1 MPSSNMHLHFPS
13 IASAERPA
21 TNRSHQL
28 ATRLSPPAEE
38 RLIDAG
44 STLSKSTG
52 QMRSPR
58 LCYDSFTQYIFYVL
72 KIQARSLDMKWEEF

>member
-1 MPSSNMHLHFPS
+1 MHLHFPS

-52 QMRSPR
+52 QM
-58 LCYDSFTQYIFYVL
+58 IFSMFL
-72 KIQARSLDMKWEEF
+72 KYKPEVWI